1 MMESGAS
8 DRTETREARE
18 RQAGLTNAP
27 ITEEER
33 AADRDRAGAERRPF
47 PWAVGLG
54 FAALAVLA
62 VVVGAT
68 AGWAYA
74 IPVLVLAAVAA
85 VFIGAHRAMGLAQSR
100 RHGGGGAREA
110 AADDAGDPVPH
121 MGFDEQSQ
129 LGSTAQLSDEDQA
142 ASHADMERASGER

>member
-1 MMESGAS
+1 MESGAP
-8 DRTETREARE
+8 DRSETMEARD
-18 RQAGLTNAP
+18 RQASPTSAP

-47 PWAVGLG
+47 PWATAIG

-85 VFIGAHRAMGLAQSR
+85 VFVGSHRAMGIAQSR
-100 RHGGGGAREA
+100 RHGPGPEREA
-110 AADDAGDPVPH
+110 AADDARDPVPH

-129 LGSTAQLSDEDQA
+129 LGATAQLSDEEQA
-142 ASHADMERASGER
+142 AHADMERASGER